1 MAHSHTPTPVS
12 LRTHVTNG
20 YIDND
25 PVRVE
30 IVAGALDGDVTVIND
45 ETNPIPMDET
55 LYSSIDID
63 MVTIPYGDGVTGIKS
78 LPSDTCKGFLLM
90 AARTNTSSV
99 WVGSSADKC
108 YIELP
113 PGGRKDYALANPND
127 LFILNSDATPGG
139 PLDLILVIE
148 RYY

>member
-1 MAHSHTPTPVS
+1 MAHSHAPVPVS

-25 PVRVE
+25 PVRTE
-30 IVAGALDGDVTVIND
+30 IVGGGITVNNTF
-45 ETNPIPMDET
+45 EEPVPTDET
-55 LYSSIDID
+55 LYDSISTDLIE
-63 MVTIPYGDGVTGIKS
+63 IPYLDGVTGEQA
-78 LPSDTCKGFLLM
+78 LPSDTCRGFLLM
-90 AARTNTSSV
+90 AARTNTSSI
-99 WVGSSADKC
+99 WVGSASDRC

-127 LFILNSDATPGG
+127 LFILNSDATPPPDG
-139 PLDLILVIE
+139 PRDLILVIE